1 MSTDAAI
8 DATTP
13 VRSTATQITSGLEEI
28 KDKGLPRCKKLTGS
42 SDVYGWLKDIELHF
56 EALDLLQYVVEEVP
70 LDTAIR
76 RKQDARC
83 RRDLLHAVE
92 EDLKVI
98 VRHLKTANSMY
109 KTLRKL
115 FLGGKVSELSK
126 LLETVSRLKFE
137 GDYFKFLTSYQS
149 AVTQITMLD
158 TGNRAG
164 YALLSMQFLNK
175 LPRMLG
181 ALTHPLKG
189 QVESSTTDNI
199 ELWED
204 IYDKVLNYLID
215 CGLFMFKKKEVSTG
229 YAATE
234 QGFQTNNKKFDKS
247 DSKKKKFVP
256 TCWNCRKYGH
266 FK

>member
-70 LDTAIR
+70 LDTAIK
-76 RKQDARC
+76 RKQNARC
-83 RRDLLHAVE
+83 RRDFP
-92 EDLKVI
+92 
-98 VRHLKTANSMY
+98 HLKTANSMY

-256 TCWNCRKYGH
+256 TC
-266 FK
+266 